1 MTPAAIREA
10 FAHLRTDEEMQTL
23 ADAAR
28 SRSEAD
34 WLVGINGTRAM
45 TAFNSSDGGFFLTTV
60 GRVQTPTL
68 AIVVRRENE
77 IRAFR
82 PRDYWEVKAQFAVP
96 SGSYEGRWFDPKFK
110 KNPNDNALRAER
122 LFDEQAAKDVVERVK
137 GKAAVV
143 TETSSVRR
151 SSRLSSLT

>member
-1 MTPAAIREA
+1 M
-10 FAHLRTDEEMQTL
+10 
-23 ADAAR
+23 
-28 SRSEAD
+28 
-34 WLVGINGTRAM
+34 
-45 TAFNSSDGGFFLTTV
+45 
-60 GRVQTPTL
+60 
-68 AIVVRRENE
+68 VRRENE

-122 LFDEQAAKDVVERVK
+122 LFDEQTAKDVVERVK

-143 TETSSVRR
+143 TETSKRTTQLSPQLFDLTSLQREANNKFGFQPRQRLPLHRR
-151 SSRLSSLT
+151 SMKSTSC